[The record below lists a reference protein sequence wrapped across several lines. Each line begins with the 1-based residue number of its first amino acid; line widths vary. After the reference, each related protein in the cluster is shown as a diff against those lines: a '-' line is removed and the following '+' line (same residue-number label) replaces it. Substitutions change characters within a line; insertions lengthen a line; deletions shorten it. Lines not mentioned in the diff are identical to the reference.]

1 LTKVTLL
8 ACESCLAG
16 KVTRKSFGRVKK
28 AFAALDLIHSCICDP
43 MSARNRTDTPYFV
56 TITDNYSRYGR
67 IYLISYKSE
76 ALKCF
81 VTYLY
86 EVESKFGAKG
96 VNPTHRP
103 SLK

>member
-1 LTKVTLL
+1 MTLPT
-8 ACESCLAG
+8 CESCLAST
-16 KVTRKSFGRVKK
+16 VTSKSFGRTKT
-28 AFAALDLIHSCICDP
+28 ASATLDLIHSHICDP
-43 MSARNRTDTPYFV
+43 MFARNRTDTPYFV

-86 EVESKFGAKG
+86 EVESKFEAKG
-96 VNPTHRP
+96 VNPTH
-103 SLK
+103 